1 MPEFDVAGPYV
12 TALMMS
18 IGAVCVFIWGVLSG
32 AFNASDEPSL
42 RFYHAEV
49 ENDGAGKEHDAPGA

>member
-1 MPEFDVAGPYV
+1 MPEFEVAGPYV

-32 AFNASDEPSL
+32 AFNASDEPSK
-42 RFYHAEV
+42 RFYQSEV
-49 ENDGAGKEHDAPGA
+49 GDDGVGEGHDVPGE